1 MDRISTDADAW
12 HDALRMV
19 TLRRGCLLWLL
30 TTCLLWADGGKLI
43 LRQQAGPLTI
53 SVFCSPETARVG
65 AVDLSV
71 MVQRTQDQSSV
82 TDADVKVRLTHSGVD
97 GISDVF
103 APATHA
109 KATNKLLYA
118 AQVNLP
124 ATGTWKLAADAQSRA
139 GSAEVAG
146 QLVVLPPATPLQS
159 YWPFFAVVPLLIVLF
174 LINQR
179 LRKKRGLNRWRAR
192 A

>member
-1 MDRISTDADAW
+1 MSTIP
-12 HDALRMV
+12 R
-19 TLRRGCLLWLL
+19 LWLL
-30 TTCLLWADGGKLI
+30 GLLITCPLRADGGKLI

-53 SVFCSPETARVG
+53 TVFCSPGTVRVG

-82 TDADVKVRLTHSGVD
+82 TDADVKLRLTHSTSS
-97 GISDVF
+97 GISEVF

-124 ATGTWKLAADAQSRA
+124 SAGTWKLAADAQSKA
-139 GSAEVAG
+139 GSAEIAG
-146 QLVVLPPATPLQS
+146 QLVVLPPASPLQA
-159 YWPFFAVVPLLIVLF
+159 YWPFFAVVPLLIILF
-174 LINQR
+174 IINQR
-179 LRKKRGLNRWRAR
+179 LRKKRRLIHPRAR